1 MKEAAQLQ
9 QIITESIAKF
19 QSIDEASWNHKP
31 SAVKWNKKEILGHLC
46 DSAMNNIRRFVVS
59 QYEQDNKIVYRQD
72 DWVASQNYQGAS
84 HADVIALWELLNE
97 QVIRIIEKMP
107 EDKLQNTCITE
118 AQHTLQWLIE
128 DYIVHLNHHLAQ
140 IFTDR

>member
-1 MKEAAQLQ
+1 
-9 QIITESIAKF
+9 
-19 QSIDEASWNHKP
+19 
-31 SAVKWNKKEILGHLC
+31 
-46 DSAMNNIRRFVVS
+46 IRRFVVS

-72 DWVASQNYQGAS
+72 DWVALQNYQSAS
-84 HADVIALWELLNE
+84 HADVITLWKLLNE

-118 AQHTLQWLIE
+118 SQHNLQWLIE
-128 DYIVHLNHHLAQ
+128 DYVIHHNHHLAQ